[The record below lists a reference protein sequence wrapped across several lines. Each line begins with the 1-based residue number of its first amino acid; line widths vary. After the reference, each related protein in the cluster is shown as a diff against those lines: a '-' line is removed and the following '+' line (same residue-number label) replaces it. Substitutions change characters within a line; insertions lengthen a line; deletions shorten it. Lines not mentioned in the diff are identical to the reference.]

1 METSHEVETLGAE
14 LLQLYNEIL
23 GFHCEAKS
31 SEIEKVLNQYSELRK
46 SHNALQFLEIKE
58 LFLGKCALKFPINQ
72 QIKKRFN
79 DYLFSLGVKINSE
92 EKKILLKYTE
102 RRNWEKIIQFLE
114 NKQAE
119 KISTKQ
125 FLEQSN
131 YPSEK
136 EIIEH
141 IKNELLEPTKTRKD
155 ATNLSARENIHS
167 ALLGL
172 LGWCSFDPEKIH
184 SSFSE
189 QNKYQFLKSNN
200 EIRFNRSRAAVVIT
214 IDQKIADEISDYAM
228 LRDVC
233 CRQIAYEYQN
243 MSNHSYLALII
254 EPIMIETTFVQAKL
268 SADLNLYSEKFHC
281 HKLESGYFDP
291 KKIFEVTKSYI
302 PNIMEKNTNF
312 EIANQ
317 GFEYRD
323 TFVLGN
329 VKTSSNETTLCTIF
343 ELNRAEEAIIHC
355 PECRS
360 DQHIKGNS
368 YPKFGVRSFEC
379 KNLLC
384 PGRSYRGRGFR
395 FDFRG
400 ILKQSAILDA
410 KSKIPHDLIK
420 KWTKDVQYGQKSSD
434 FIEMFILFYSIPNDG
449 VVVINCESNLDSIK
463 HRNISREDFQVY
475 GDEYD
480 AFWNSDFFNR
490 FAIGEVDESNA
501 KAITIVGKSTLVNGD
516 SRNCITSLNFGFEGA
531 VTSPPY
537 YNDREYSTWPN
548 IYCYLEDMYLV
559 AKQVFASLLPGSVYM
574 YNIFDTFGNEASI
587 ATSAMGDKRLILA
600 AYSTYL
606 HEKVGFDLISQIC
619 WDKGEIEGKRA
630 FNQGNDS
637 PFYQAPFNCWEHVL
651 VFRKPGGKESD
662 EEISSRLP
670 GIFRCDPV
678 KKIGKGG
685 INRHGHSAPFPEDI
699 PNLLL
704 KLLEG
709 GPILDPY
716 GGSGTTSRAG
726 QKKGI
731 ETVCVEM
738 NDDYYQLMVAKCN
751 DALSQTTLPLE

>member
-136 EIIEH
+136 EIIKH

-291 KKIFEVTKSYI
+291 KK
-302 PNIMEKNTNF
+302 N
-312 EIANQ
+312 
-317 GFEYRD
+317 
-323 TFVLGN
+323 
-329 VKTSSNETTLCTIF
+329 
-343 ELNRAEEAIIHC
+343 H
-355 PECRS
+355 
-360 DQHIKGNS
+360 
-368 YPKFGVRSFEC
+368 
-379 KNLLC
+379 
-384 PGRSYRGRGFR
+384 
-395 FDFRG
+395 
-400 ILKQSAILDA
+400 
-410 KSKIPHDLIK
+410 
-420 KWTKDVQYGQKSSD
+420 
-434 FIEMFILFYSIPNDG
+434 
-449 VVVINCESNLDSIK
+449 
-463 HRNISREDFQVY
+463 
-475 GDEYD
+475 
-480 AFWNSDFFNR
+480 
-490 FAIGEVDESNA
+490 
-501 KAITIVGKSTLVNGD
+501 
-516 SRNCITSLNFGFEGA
+516 
-531 VTSPPY
+531 
-537 YNDREYSTWPN
+537 
-548 IYCYLEDMYLV
+548 
-559 AKQVFASLLPGSVYM
+559 
-574 YNIFDTFGNEASI
+574 
-587 ATSAMGDKRLILA
+587 
-600 AYSTYL
+600 
-606 HEKVGFDLISQIC
+606 
-619 WDKGEIEGKRA
+619 
-630 FNQGNDS
+630 
-637 PFYQAPFNCWEHVL
+637 
-651 VFRKPGGKESD
+651 
-662 EEISSRLP
+662 
-670 GIFRCDPV
+670 
-678 KKIGKGG
+678 
-685 INRHGHSAPFPEDI
+685 
-699 PNLLL
+699 
-704 KLLEG
+704 
-709 GPILDPY
+709 
-716 GGSGTTSRAG
+716 
-726 QKKGI
+726 
-731 ETVCVEM
+731 
-738 NDDYYQLMVAKCN
+738 
-751 DALSQTTLPLE
+751 